1 MANSSLFYR
10 GSMMK
15 KLFLIL
21 IVFSLSGCATAWK
34 EMSDTE
40 RQAWII
46 SGAVVIG
53 AALIADAMDSDVSL
67 TVDQCFAQRSLESD
81 CIGR

>member
-1 MANSSLFYR
+1 
-10 GSMMK
+10 MK
-15 KLFLIL
+15 KILLIL

-34 EMSDTE
+34 DMTDTE

-46 SGAVVIG
+46 SGAVVVS
-53 AALIADAMDSDVSL
+53 AALIADAMQSDVNL
-67 TVDQCFAQRSLESD
+67 TIDQCFPQRSLETD